1 MKALVLAALIAAG
14 PLAAR
19 ADGITVFAAS
29 SLKAA
34 LDQIAVAWTDETGV
48 AVALNYDGS
57 GRLAGQIL
65 QGAPADVFISA
76 APEWMDAAMP
86 AMEAASRR
94 NILGGDLVLIAH
106 GQRRQQGIGAQT
118 DLAGLLAGGRLA
130 IGQVDAVPVGQYGRQ
145 ALQALALWDQVA
157 GRLAETDSAGAAL
170 DLVAR
175 GEAPLGVVF
184 GSDLIAGLAA
194 GLDISL
200 VGRFAVE
207 SHAPIRYPAALVAG
221 VGPEAAAFLEHLSSP
236 KARAV
241 FQRLGF
247 AEVPR

>member
-1 MKALVLAALIAAG
+1 MRTLFLAALIAAG
-14 PLAAR
+14 PFAAC

-29 SLKAA
+29 SLKGA
-34 LDQIAVAWTDETGV
+34 LDRIAADWTDDTGV

-65 QGAPADVFISA
+65 QGAPADLFISA

-86 AMEAASRR
+86 AMAAESRR
-94 NILGGDLVLIAH
+94 NILAGGLVLIAH
-106 GQRRQQGIGAQT
+106 GQVPQQAIGPQT
-118 DLAGLLAGGRLA
+118 DLAGLLGGGRLA
-130 IGQVDAVPVGQYGRQ
+130 IGQVDAVPAGQYARQ
-145 ALQALALWDQVA
+145 ALQDLGLWDQVS
-157 GRLAETDSAGAAL
+157 GRLAQTDSAGAAL

-184 GSDLIAGLAA
+184 GSDLVAGLAA

-200 VGRFAVE
+200 VGRFAE
-207 SHAPIRYPAALVAG
+207 ASHAPIRYPAALVAG
-221 VGPEAAAFLEHLSSP
+221 AAPEAAAFLEHLSGP

-241 FQRLGF
+241 FLRLGF
-247 AEVPR
+247 AEVPP